1 MTATIHNR
9 YDTPTES
16 EKRAA
21 DRILAAPE
29 NAVKLTAKEL
39 AARDYSALRQHLS
52 ERNEILKQ
60 MRYKMNKG
68 VTPL

>member
-9 YDTPTES
+9 YDTLTES

-29 NAVKLTAKEL
+29 NAVKLTAK
-39 AARDYSALRQHLS
+39 
-52 ERNEILKQ
+52 
-60 MRYKMNKG
+60 
-68 VTPL
+68 